1 MNRKKLVI
9 FDLDGTLLDTVRDL
23 AEATNH
29 ALGCCGY
36 PTHPA
41 EAYYNFVGRG
51 IYNLFR
57 NALPEDARTEENVA
71 LMRSHFVPY
80 YNEHNTCFSH
90 PYAGI
95 PQLLDAL
102 GQRGLLLAVAS
113 NKYQAATEMLVSHFF
128 PTVRFSIVLGQ
139 RDGFPMKPDPAI
151 VGLIRQHTCTAQDEV
166 LYVGDSGV
174 DMQTAAHAGVE
185 SVGVTWGFRP
195 ADELRENGAC
205 HLADTPEDI
214 LKYIIPNPNS

>member
-29 ALGCCGY
+29 ALECCGY
-36 PTHPA
+36 PVHPS

-57 NALPEDARTEENVA
+57 NALPAEARTEENVA
-71 LMRSHFVPY
+71 RMRSFFVPY
-80 YNEHNTCFSH
+80 YNAHNTHFSH

-95 PQLLDAL
+95 PQLLKVL
-102 GQRGLLLAVAS
+102 EERGLLLAVAS
-113 NKYQAATEMLVSHFF
+113 NKYQAATEKLIRHFF
-128 PTVRFSIVLGQ
+128 PDVRFSVVLGQ

-151 VGLIRQHTCTAQDEV
+151 VVLICQQTGVAPDEV

-174 DMQTAAHAGVE
+174 DMQTAANAAVE

-195 ADELRENGAC
+195 AGELRENGAC
-205 HLADTPEDI
+205 HLANTPEEI
-214 LKYIIPNPNS
+214 LTIVHSS

>member
-1 MNRKKLVI
+1 MLQKKLVI

-29 ALGCCGY
+29 ALVCCGY
-36 PTHPA
+36 PTHPS

-51 IYNLFR
+51 IYNLFL
-57 NALPEDARTEENVA
+57 NALPAEARTEENVR

-80 YNEHNTCFSH
+80 YNAHNTCYSR
-90 PYAGI
+90 PYPGI
-95 PQLLDAL
+95 PQLLKAL
-102 GQRGLLLAVAS
+102 EENGLMLAVAS
-113 NKYQAATEMLVSHFF
+113 NKYQEATEKLIGHFF
-128 PTVRFSIVLGQ
+128 PDVRFSAVLGQ

-151 VGLIRQHTCTAQDEV
+151 VNLICQQTGTLPDQV

-174 DMQTAAHAGVE
+174 DMQTAAHAAVE

-195 ADELRENGAC
+195 VSELNENGAS
-205 HLADTPEDI
+205 HLADKPDEI
-214 LKYIIPNPNS
+214 LRLVHGS